1 MPVHDEL
8 DRVEKLASRL
18 RDVELAQSLDSC
30 LDELSPQLVVGDDA
44 VHGSRDRVRVLRV
57 EEDAGVTHGLGYGG
71 GRVGNDRDAVVHGL
85 EERNAEALVLA
96 RYDVH
101 VGRFV
106 VRGQRRRADRSGD
119 VYRVAETE
127 CVDEVGKRGLV
138 SM

>member
-1 MPVHDEL
+1 MPTRSCRAGHEL
-8 DRVEKLASRL
+8 DRVEKLAARL
-18 RDVELAQSLDSC
+18 RDVELAQPLDSR

-85 EERNAEALVLA
+85 EEWNAESLVLS

-101 VGRFV
+101 VGRLGL
-106 VRGQRRRADRSGD
+106 RGQGFRAAR
-119 VYRVAETE
+119 A
-127 CVDEVGKRGLV
+127 CL
-138 SM
+138 